1 MVLAV
6 AEPEVIQAH
15 EELAAQG
22 IFVEPTSATIAA
34 ALKKISKETI
44 PASELIVGI
53 LTGHGLK
60 NPPKV

>member
-1 MVLAV
+1 MAV
-6 AEPEVIQAH
+6 VVSESEIGQEH
-15 EELAAQG
+15 DELAAQS

-34 ALKKISKETI
+34 ALKKVSKETI
-44 PASELIVGI
+44 PASELIVGV